1 MNKNITIRFNL
12 AKPRHAKAWER
23 LQKQRRLEE
32 QSYSDSVIE
41 ALTAEVK
48 ADGDGFATE
57 TETINHCAERI
68 ADEVGTILRRTIPA
82 FCAGFAA
89 NGGVVM
95 AKSEDAVAPAQQERS
110 TEIAAD
116 DTIPDEEIP
125 WEYLG
130 E

>member
-23 LQKQRRLEE
+23 LQVQRRIKE

-41 ALTAEVK
+41 ALTTEVK
-48 ADGDGFATE
+48 ADGDDCATE
-57 TETINHCAERI
+57 TETINRCAERI
-68 ADEVGTILRRTIPA
+68 ADEVESILRRAIPA

-89 NGGVVM
+89 SGGVVL
-95 AKSEDAVAPAQQERS
+95 AKSEDAIVPAQQEQS
-110 TEIAAD
+110 TEMDAD